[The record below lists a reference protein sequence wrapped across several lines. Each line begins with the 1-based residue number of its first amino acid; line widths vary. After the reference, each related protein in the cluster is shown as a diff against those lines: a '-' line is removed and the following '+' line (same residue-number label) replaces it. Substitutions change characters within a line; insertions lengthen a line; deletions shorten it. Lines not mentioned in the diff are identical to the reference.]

1 MDRDRGV
8 EFNSDGPPKSIDGEP
23 LDQILGGLGFAVE
36 QQIVAIIPDQEI
48 EQALPL
54 RRQKPSPNRKLA
66 GHVIGDEAL
75 DELAH
80 IIARETDDGAIGQGG
95 RGHAP

>member
-8 EFNSDGPPKSIDGEP
+8 ALNPDGPPKSIDGEP
-23 LDQILGGLGFAVE
+23 LDQILGRFGFAVE
-36 QQIVAIIPDQEI
+36 QQLVAIIPYQEI

-80 IIARETDDGAIGQGG
+80 IIAREANNGAVGQGG